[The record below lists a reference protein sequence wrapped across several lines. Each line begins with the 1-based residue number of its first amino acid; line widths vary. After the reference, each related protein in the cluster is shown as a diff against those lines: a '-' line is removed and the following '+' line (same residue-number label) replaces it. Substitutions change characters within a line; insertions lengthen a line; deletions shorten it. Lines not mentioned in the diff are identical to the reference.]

1 MCFELLQAWIQWS
14 SASRKNSAVG
24 APVGNVQATS
34 DFRGVYASLLEQWL
48 GVDAAAVIP
57 EAGTFQRPLLVR

>member
-1 MCFELLQAWIQWS
+1 M
-14 SASRKNSAVG
+14 
-24 APVGNVQATS
+24 QATS